1 MYGQLL
7 EFWGRQS
14 AQNDKED
21 INDQVRR
28 LNKIT
33 YIGFENHVSV
43 SQDCEIKCQLPNLQ
57 VMTTMGMRLT
67 EEDVQEMMEEAD
79 SDGTGQV
86 SYF

>member
-21 INDQVRR
+21 INDQVHR

-33 YIGFENHVSV
+33 YIGFANHVSV

>member
-1 MYGQLL
+1 MYGQFL

-21 INDQVRR
+21 INDQVHG
-28 LNKIT
+28 LDKIT
-33 YIGFENHVSV
+33 YSFENHASV

-67 EEDVQEMMEEAD
+67 EEDVQEMIEEAD